1 MKEEILAVWEILFPS
16 PAGFLAVMGGI
27 SFSISAFC
35 YVARATSVKGMDKVV
50 YAAAGLAFAIAV
62 FLSLKWVWLLH
73 KAMPTKE
80 TVEYM
85 VFFVMLGVDFGLW
98 RFVARLSANQKI
110 KNRRFHNGS

>member
-1 MKEEILAVWEILFPS
+1 MKEEILAVWGILFPS
-16 PAGFLAVMGGI
+16 PAGFLAVMGVI
-27 SFSISAFC
+27 FFSISAFC
-35 YVARATSVKGMDKVV
+35 YAAKATSAKGIDRVA
-50 YAAAGLAFAIAV
+50 YAAAGLAFSIAV
-62 FLSLKWVWLLH
+62 FLSLKWVWLLY
-73 KAMPTKE
+73 KTMPTKE